1 MNIQPFGQTGA
12 RILQRQ
18 DLAPGPLGTVGNQR
32 FTPQQDGTAPV
43 SPISPVS
50 NIYRA
55 WANLRFAISGAPLEE
70 LELQDQAIEAGRNSR
85 LIGDLLGH
93 LTAPAD
99 EAKARVTIAQKLT
112 QLCELCKGSLVLLP
126 GGREAL
132 SAYLSELVYVD
143 LIALYSGVLG
153 HPDARRAVL
162 DQVGSGLRRQ
172 AAGLLRDVADAV
184 KLRLAQEVVLEPLWE
199 IAGLLFLHYPDP
211 QKLETQLIK
220 LHTRLAMLDASG
232 VQDRTPALHL
242 LDVYFKSL
250 PQDQSDLLLSQLHAG
265 ALDAARAA
273 LLIRW
278 EDWKTEAAAE
288 KKKNDPLLAHSGLRM
303 IKFMLS
309 LEEYEPLTMLNH
321 LRTSL
326 ERDLERRTAPSLRE
340 LNRALRS
347 AVHEGDQLAA
357 SEALFD
363 LHALVN
369 GIQTTYRRLPEA
381 TEREVRRQIED
392 SLTLF
397 RDIENNPDGELSAD
411 SLRRLDDLTFG
422 RLRRA
427 VSLHSL
433 GLELNHEAAVASSLH
448 RVRLLSRQLTRVMT
462 DVFRTLSKEQ
472 VDMPLLTQ
480 QLRDAAGVES
490 QRTRR
495 LEGLGHFNSNG
506 PTLGSRWELARES
519 CGRVVDE
526 LLRARKV
533 MLVSSAMR
541 NRVLI
546 REMASRY
553 FTTAYKLESATVQSG
568 YEQVRE
574 NIVNEFLTIHLLLNG
589 VSGAMLERLKD
600 LNILRMNENVYER
613 WLEQELRDSVAS
625 RLPGILYPVLQEQ
638 YGVIHDSETDTVEL
652 Q

>member
-288 KKKNDPLLAHSGLRM
+288 KKK
-303 IKFMLS
+303 
-309 LEEYEPLTMLNH
+309 
-321 LRTSL
+321 
-326 ERDLERRTAPSLRE
+326 
-340 LNRALRS
+340 
-347 AVHEGDQLAA
+347 
-357 SEALFD
+357 
-363 LHALVN
+363 
-369 GIQTTYRRLPEA
+369 TTPCWP
-381 TEREVRRQIED
+381 I
-392 SLTLF
+392 
-397 RDIENNPDGELSAD
+397 
-411 SLRRLDDLTFG
+411 
-422 RLRRA
+422 
-427 VSLHSL
+427 
-433 GLELNHEAAVASSLH
+433 
-448 RVRLLSRQLTRVMT
+448 
-462 DVFRTLSKEQ
+462 
-472 VDMPLLTQ
+472 
-480 QLRDAAGVES
+480 AG
-490 QRTRR
+490 
-495 LEGLGHFNSNG
+495 
-506 PTLGSRWELARES
+506 
-519 CGRVVDE
+519 CG
-526 LLRARKV
+526 
-533 MLVSSAMR
+533 
-541 NRVLI
+541 
-546 REMASRY
+546 
-553 FTTAYKLESATVQSG
+553 
-568 YEQVRE
+568 
-574 NIVNEFLTIHLLLNG
+574 
-589 VSGAMLERLKD
+589 
-600 LNILRMNENVYER
+600 
-613 WLEQELRDSVAS
+613 
-625 RLPGILYPVLQEQ
+625 
-638 YGVIHDSETDTVEL
+638 
-652 Q
+652 